1 MNSEEKDRLIE
12 ELRERE
18 DRYRSI
24 TETSVDA
31 ILTADAGDAI
41 LTWNKGAE
49 LIFGHGVEITG
60 SPITTIIPERYRRA
74 HLNGLRRFLKTGE
87 RHIIDKTVELQA
99 IRKNGT
105 EFPVELSLS
114 TWKSPSGVF
123 FGAIIR
129 DISERKHIE
138 QVRENVERMMR
149 HDLRSPLIG
158 ITGLAKSMQKAPKL
172 TEKRRKAATLIQE
185 LGERTLRFIDRSR
198 DLFQMEQ
205 GAYRLDPKQVN
216 LLKLLDRIREELET
230 LFTRKGIKFKVT
242 FSGRLVERESEYI
255 VLGEENLLEVMFS
268 NLIKNAVES
277 APDGSSVVLSIG
289 LEKRG
294 RQDFHRIGI
303 HNLGSIPKDV
313 RDKFFAPYS
322 TSGKKGG
329 SGLGT
334 HSALLV
340 ARTHHGDIHF
350 TTSEKEGTHVTIFLP
365 VKIVS

>member
-1 MNSEEKDRLIE
+1 MNREQKDRLIE

-31 ILTADAGDAI
+31 ILTADAGDTI
-41 LTWNKGAE
+41 LTWNKGAK

-60 SPITTIIPERYRRA
+60 SPVTTIIPERYRQA
-74 HLNGLRRFLKTGE
+74 HLDGVRRFLKTDE
-87 RHIIDKTVELQA
+87 RHIIDKTLELQA
-99 IRKNGT
+99 IRKDGT

-138 QVRENVERMMR
+138 QLREDVERIMR

-158 ITGLAKSMQKAPKL
+158 ITGLAKSIQKDPNL
-172 TEKRRKAATLIQE
+172 TEKGRKGATLIQE

-205 GAYRLDPKQVN
+205 GAYRLDPKQVD
-216 LLKLLDRIREELET
+216 LLNLLDRIRKELET
-230 LFTRKGIKFKVT
+230 LFTRKGIQFKVT
-242 FSGRLVERESEYI
+242 LSGKPVNRESEYV

-268 NLIKNAVES
+268 NLIKNAVEA
-277 APDGSSVVLSIG
+277 APDGSSVTLSIG
-289 LEKRG
+289 LQEREK
-294 RQDFHRIGI
+294 QDFHCIDI
-303 HNLGSIPKDV
+303 HNLGSVPQDV

-340 ARTHHGDIHF
+340 AKTHNGDICL
-350 TTSEKEGTHVTIFLP
+350 TTSEEEGTYVTVFLP
-365 VKIVS
+365 VAVV